1 MGKYMEPNKN
11 ALRILRKAFSIIPED
26 RLKDDLQELRQCID
40 KNINP
45 LTVSNLRDDLLR
57 R

>member
-11 ALRILRKAFSIIPED
+11 ALRKIRKAFSVIPED

-45 LTVSNLRDDLLR
+45 LTVSNLRDDLLHR
-57 R
+57 

>member
-1 MGKYMEPNKN
+1 MGPNKN
-11 ALRILRKAFSIIPED
+11 ALRKIRKAFSVIPEE
-26 RLKDDLQELRQCID
+26 RMKDDLQELRQCID